1 MFNWTNP
8 YTPPEKAGVTAGTIN
23 VPTFVPSDWR
33 LTKRDA
39 ASGNRY
45 ICSNTET
52 GGYAELD
59 INQTNVANIY
69 GNSNVAA
76 NEQLSLLSGRSAYVR
91 LRLFGPAA
99 DETCDCMS
107 GLAPVSVSMNVTLP
121 TGVTITDGNIQDI
134 VGVVCSVFSEAIT
147 SGTVV
152 PMSDAVEMSLGAI
165 NK

>member
-1 MFNWTNP
+1 MFNWINP
-8 YTPPEKAGVTAGTIN
+8 YSSPESAEVTAGTIT
-23 VPTFVPSDWR
+23 VPTFVPSHWR

-45 ICSNTET
+45 ICTDPET

-76 NEQLSLLSGRSAYVR
+76 NEQLSLVSGRSAYVR
-91 LRLFGPAA
+91 LRLFGSA
-99 DETCDCMS
+99 TSTDCECIS
-107 GLAPVSVSMNVTLP
+107 GVAPVSVSMNVTLP
-121 TGVTITDGNIQDI
+121 TGVTITDDDIQDI
-134 VGVVCSVFSEAIT
+134 VGVVCSVFSEPIT

-152 PMSDAVEMSLGAI
+152 PMSDAVEMTFGAI